1 MNAYEFTRI
10 ENDFTRR
17 MDTSDVNIHWAAQ
30 KAIASF
36 EQAEQNYTAD
46 PDYIEARHVFI
57 DTTMSCNQLEA
68 VKWLEYYMANAI
80 AYGVT
85 TKNLDWKTKFLAAYD
100 LWKPM
105 PSCLKE
111 ANI

>member
-1 MNAYEFTRI
+1 MNAYEFTRV

-36 EQAEQNYTAD
+36 EQDCKDYKQD
-46 PDYIEARHVFI
+46 PDYIEARHMFI
-57 DTTMSCNQLEA
+57 DTTMSCNQREA
-68 VKWLEYYMANAI
+68 VQWLEYYMANAI

-105 PSCLKE
+105 PSYLRRCYS
-111 ANI
+111 